1 MATTNLLSATDFN
14 KLCAAVMRAQRKTD
28 KDLQKLAIAAI
39 GYSIVHGDVQPANR
53 VLDAMQGSLRKDAMV
68 AYLEKHG
75 NMAYMTTDKKFAHF
89 ADAGQVWDED
99 YADELAEGPMWH
111 EAKKATE
118 PNSIYD
124 VDAAVGKVLKQIE
137 NAIKGG
143 KDVKNAALREYLIDA
158 VAKYHSTLHTTI
170 ADGE

>member
-53 VLDAMQGSLRKDAMV
+53 LIDAMQGSLRKDAMV
-68 AYLEKHG
+68 AYLERHG
-75 NMAYMTTDKKFAHF
+75 NMAYMTGDKKFAHF
-89 ADAGQVWDED
+89 ADAGQVWDDD
-99 YADELAEGPMWH
+99 YAEELADGMMWH
-111 EAKKATE
+111 EAKKAAE
-118 PNSIYD
+118 PKSIYD
-124 VDAAVGKVLKQIE
+124 VDAAVEKVLKQID

-143 KDVKNAALREYLIDA
+143 KDVKNVGLREYLALA
-158 VAKYHSTLHTTI
+158 VQQYHSDLHTVT
-170 ADGE
+170 EV